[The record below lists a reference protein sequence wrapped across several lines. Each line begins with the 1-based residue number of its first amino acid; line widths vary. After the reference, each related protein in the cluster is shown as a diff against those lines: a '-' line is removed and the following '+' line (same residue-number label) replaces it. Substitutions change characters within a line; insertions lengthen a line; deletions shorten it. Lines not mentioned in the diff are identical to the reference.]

1 MNAQVPVCQNLL
13 FWIFDL
19 FESIWWYKFIS
30 FSVSDMVRQAEK
42 KEGRKAT
49 VTDTFQFA
57 LPTKSKSKQATGQT
71 HSKTL
76 V

>member
-1 MNAQVPVCQNLL
+1 MPKFQFAK
-13 FWIFDL
+13 IFCFKSAICLKASDGINSSASV
-19 FESIWWYKFIS
+19 FETWSGN
-30 FSVSDMVRQAEK
+30 AEK

-49 VTDTFQFA
+49 VTDTFQFV